1 MKTYL
6 AAFALATAAAS
17 LLAPAAL
24 ATTFP
29 TLTTIYV
36 SPGVYDNGGADDTEF
51 ATVASCS
58 NVSGVSTT
66 IRVLILDDDGN
77 FENSHTFSNV
87 AHGASVRAST
97 QFTFLADETRVSAS
111 GLLNGVINVES
122 LAVGRL
128 LHFRDCAGVRRGR
141 HRHAQRDPRQR
152 ASRHCRVS

>member
-111 GLLNGVINVES
+111 GLLNGVINVEFLQS
-122 LAVGRL
+122 GVFCTFAIVPGSG
-128 LHFRDCAGVRRGR
+128 AGATVTLN
-141 HRHAQRDPRQR
+141 AI
-152 ASRHCRVS
+152 RVNAHPGTAE